1 MNEINIGSLDLNLL
15 KTFEA
20 LYEEGSASRAGVR
33 LGLTQ
38 SAVSA
43 ALKRLKTLYHDPLFI
58 RNGRGLSPTPRAS
71 ELQPLVSDALNKC
84 RETLLLLNH
93 ETASYAG
100 RTVIVGLS
108 DDFELALGQPLLQ
121 KLHQQSPGLRVVFRQ
136 THSQIAA
143 DMLLRHELDL
153 ALTAGGFTYRSL
165 SKSHLATGG
174 YACLIASTSDAPS
187 PTLTLDEFIRRPHL
201 LVSHGG
207 YIGLMDEKL
216 TELGLAR
223 TVGAST
229 THFAAI
235 PWLLKDSDLVTT
247 IPAHAAKAIAERVP
261 TLRYVPCPLTMP
273 NYAIELGCR
282 QPALRDRPILRVRE
296 ALTELTTAFDW
307 AG

>member
-1 MNEINIGSLDLNLL
+1 M
-15 KTFEA
+15 
-20 LYEEGSASRAGVR
+20 
-33 LGLTQ
+33 
-38 SAVSA
+38 
-43 ALKRLKTLYHDPLFI
+43 
-58 RNGRGLSPTPRAS
+58 SPTPRAS

-84 RETLLLLNH
+84 RETLLLLNN

-174 YACLIASTSDAPS
+174 YACLIASTPDAPPPS
-187 PTLTLDEFIRRPHL
+187 LTLEAFIRRPHL

-216 TELGLAR
+216 TELGLSR

-247 IPAHAAKAIAERVP
+247 IPAHAARAIAGMVP
-261 TLRYVPCPLTMP
+261 TLRCVPCPLAMP
-273 NYAIELGCR
+273 SYAIEIGCR
-282 QPALRDRPILRVRE
+282 QPALRDRPIQRVRE
-296 ALTELTTAFDW
+296 ALTESTTVFDW
-307 AG
+307 S